1 MITKVSVTL
10 TAHLKRRAAL
20 FVLLV
25 VSAFTLACG
34 AKEVASAPTE
44 QEALQMIDVLH
55 ESGFEVSKEETGEGV
70 NTRYRVMVK
79 QDLFGSDD
87 NVLLATQV
95 LRDNNLPR
103 PITNMESLTRS
114 QGFITAES
122 AQAAQRLK
130 ERETE
135 IERQLYTLPN
145 VISADVN
152 IVLGE
157 NSSFNFKPYPA
168 SAAVAIVHKDP
179 KFALSIEQVQMMVA
193 GSVPDLQSSKVA
205 VALTQKEMRP
215 LPRTS
220 ADVRR
225 RTNLIYAFGVGLVLV
240 LAALMLVFY
249 LQTRRQ
255 RAQLDELQHEQEI
268 ARDNTTPA
276 SADAQDTD
284 HRWLPDR
291 NEQDAAAKESTTPAT

>member
-1 MITKVSVTL
+1 MTAALIVTV
-10 TAHLKRRAAL
+10 KRRAAL
-20 FVLLV
+20 LVLSLC
-25 VSAFTLACG
+25 SALTLACG
-34 AKEVASAPTE
+34 AKEVATAPNE
-44 QEALQMIDVLH
+44 QEALQMMDVLH
-55 ESGFEVSKEETGEGV
+55 ENGFEVSKEEFGEGT
-70 NTRYRVMVK
+70 NMRYRVLVD
-79 QDLFGSDD
+79 QDFFDGDD

-95 LRDNNLPR
+95 LRDHNLPR
-103 PITNMESLTRS
+103 PVTDLESLTKN

-168 SAAVAIVHKDP
+168 SASVAIVHKEP
-179 KFALSIEQVQMMVA
+179 KFALNIEQVQMMVA
-193 GSVPDLQSSKVA
+193 GSVPDLQAGKVA

-215 LPRTS
+215 LPRTT
-220 ADVRR
+220 ADARR

-240 LAALMLVFY
+240 LGALLLVFY

-255 RAQLDELQHEQEI
+255 RAQIDELQHEQD
-268 ARDNTTPA
+268 AAHAPAAPATPA
-276 SADAQDTD
+276 DSADAD
-284 HRWLPDR
+284 HRWLPER
-291 NEQDAAAKESTTPAT
+291 NKQDTAA